1 MRFKAW
7 KKLLTTVT
15 AVTALTLAATVGAS
29 ACTTI
34 YVGGNLT
41 KEGTPFVARTEDYGS
56 DMNKLW
62 FISETGRFKEGD
74 KFLGCPEY
82 GEFEWTFTHD
92 SYRFTY
98 FTNDI
103 YNGKCPECGQ
113 ENPTHW
119 SYTEFGTNEKG
130 LSVSATETISGN
142 AEVKKIDPNVQEK
155 VDGVVGIE
163 ETDIPTILLAEAA
176 SAREGIEL
184 LAKIY
189 DEYGAFF
196 DSGIFVC
203 DQKETWYIENC
214 SGTQYVAIKLNED
227 LIFLEPN
234 IAVIGLVDLNDTD
247 NVIASEKLIEVAQQ
261 AGTFVGDA
269 DKNII
274 DFRASY
280 ANLGTEE
287 SPRVGTPR
295 MSDGLKFLDKDSDYT
310 PADLFADNTKF
321 TISNVKDGKL
331 GPFYTNIKVDRK
343 LTKDDVFNYYK
354 LSSIGKPSNQ
364 EIEIFQLFKDEPVQ
378 TGTVGWVGVGN
389 MSNNVFIPYYPLLLE
404 DQYEGYQVSTQVV
417 TQSDKV
423 PEGFHTWTTRN
434 DGMYVE
440 YPENWRDSFYFTFE
454 GLGGYIL
461 YAEEITGKPVS
472 AEDKQYVLDQ
482 LSALQKE
489 FYAEFEKMDPKDT
502 TEVGKD
508 MAKRA
513 HEKGLELIDY
523 LLEKSYKRPFTDVI
537 TKDWYFKASQYA
549 FEKGF
554 MQGVGDGVFDGGSTL
569 TREMV
574 LQILY
579 VMAGEPAVEG
589 GSFDNLTADDWYANA
604 VNWAAEQ
611 GLLAGLAEGGS
622 FEAGVFITREQVAK
636 VLYLY
641 AGSPKAEAEL
651 AFTDA
656 DSVSAGC
663 LDAMR
668 WAVKAGVINGMG
680 DDTLN
685 PQGTITR
692 AQAAQMLMQF
702 DKLEK

>member
-1 MRFKAW
+1 MKAW
-7 KKLLTTVT
+7 KKLLATVT

-41 KEGTPFVARTEDYGS
+41 EEGTPFVARTEDYGS

-62 FISETGRFKEGD
+62 FISEAGHFKKGD

>member
-1 MRFKAW
+1 
-7 KKLLTTVT
+7 
-15 AVTALTLAATVGAS
+15 
-29 ACTTI
+29 
-34 YVGGNLT
+34 
-41 KEGTPFVARTEDYGS
+41 
-56 DMNKLW
+56 
-62 FISETGRFKEGD
+62 
-74 KFLGCPEY
+74 
-82 GEFEWTFTHD
+82 
-92 SYRFTY
+92 
-98 FTNDI
+98 
-103 YNGKCPECGQ
+103 
-113 ENPTHW
+113 
-119 SYTEFGTNEKG
+119 
-130 LSVSATETISGN
+130 
-142 AEVKKIDPNVQEK
+142 
-155 VDGVVGIE
+155 
-163 ETDIPTILLAEAA
+163 
-176 SAREGIEL
+176 
-184 LAKIY
+184 
-189 DEYGAFF
+189 
-196 DSGIFVC
+196 
-203 DQKETWYIENC
+203 
-214 SGTQYVAIKLNED
+214 
-227 LIFLEPN
+227 
-234 IAVIGLVDLNDTD
+234 
-247 NVIASEKLIEVAQQ
+247 
-261 AGTFVGDA
+261 
-269 DKNII
+269 
-274 DFRASY
+274 
-280 ANLGTEE
+280 
-287 SPRVGTPR
+287 
-295 MSDGLKFLDKDSDYT
+295 
-310 PADLFADNTKF
+310 
-321 TISNVKDGKL
+321 
-331 GPFYTNIKVDRK
+331 
-343 LTKDDVFNYYK
+343 
-354 LSSIGKPSNQ
+354 
-364 EIEIFQLFKDEPVQ
+364 
-378 TGTVGWVGVGN
+378 
-389 MSNNVFIPYYPLLLE
+389 
-404 DQYEGYQVSTQVV
+404 
-417 TQSDKV
+417 
-423 PEGFHTWTTRN
+423 
-434 DGMYVE
+434 MYVE

-554 MQGVGDGVFDGGSTL
+554 MQGVGDGLFDGSSTL
-569 TREMV
+569 TQEMV
-574 LQILY
+574 MQILY

-622 FEAGVFITREQVAK
+622 FEASVFITREQVAK

-656 DSVSAGC
+656 DSVSADC

-668 WAVKAGVINGMG
+668 WAVETGVINGMG

-702 DKLEK
+702 DKLDK

>member
-1 MRFKAW
+1 MKAW
-7 KKLLTTVT
+7 KKLLATVT

-41 KEGTPFVARTEDYGS
+41 EEGTPFVARTEDYGS

-62 FISETGRFKEGD
+62 FISEAGHFKKGD

-92 SYRFTY
+92 IYRFTY

-331 GPFYTNIKVDRK
+331 VPFYTNIKVDRK

-461 YAEEITGKPVS
+461 YAEEITGKPFS

-554 MQGVGDGVFDGGSTL
+554 MQGVGDGLFDGSSTL
-569 TREMV
+569 TQEMV
-574 LQILY
+574 MQILY

-622 FEAGVFITREQVAK
+622 FEASVFITREQVAK

-656 DSVSAGC
+656 DSVSADC

-668 WAVKAGVINGMG
+668 WAVETGVINGMG

-702 DKLEK
+702 DKLDK

>member
-1 MRFKAW
+1 MKAW
-7 KKLLTTVT
+7 KKLLATVT

-41 KEGTPFVARTEDYGS
+41 EEGTPFVARTEDYGS

-62 FISETGRFKEGD
+62 FISEAGHFKKGD

-331 GPFYTNIKVDRK
+331 GPFCTNIKVDRK